1 MEPET
6 TVDADSP
13 EENRQ
18 PRTPRKIA
26 THALTGTIIGL
37 LFALIPLSWGSD
49 SFQAIHIILSILI
62 LRGYAN
68 GFVAFCG
75 ILSAISG
82 EKYIDKLIDL
92 SNFIPPV

>member
-6 TVDADSP
+6 TD
-13 EENRQ
+13 RQ

-26 THALTGTIIGL
+26 IHALTGTIIGL
-37 LFALIPLSWGSD
+37 LFALIPLSFAWGTD

-62 LRGYAN
+62 MRGYAN

-82 EKYIDKLIDL
+82 EKFIDKLIDL